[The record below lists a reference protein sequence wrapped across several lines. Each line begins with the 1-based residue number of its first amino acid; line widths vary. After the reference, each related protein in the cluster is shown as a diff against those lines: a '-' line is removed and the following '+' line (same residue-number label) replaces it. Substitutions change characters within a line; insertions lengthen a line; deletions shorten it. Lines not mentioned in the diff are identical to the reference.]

1 MGGQKP
7 KFSQFFREN
16 ISSKNN
22 VVFNCIFL
30 WVLGGFGE
38 DFGRVLGGVWRLL
51 APLEP
56 FFGVLF
62 GCLYLECSLEGL
74 LGPPGLDFGSIWR
87 GLGRVWGGF
96 WTSKIVYKSLKTTKT
111 LNKGHIVF
119 LVIIYISSYRRLLR
133 QPVKFDLTFFSRF
146 DYEQDFKNS

>member
-1 MGGQKP
+1 MDFEVKIE
-7 KFSQFFREN
+7 KNREKNVSKKYVFFDC
-16 ISSKNN
+16 
-22 VVFNCIFL
+22 VFLSI
-30 WVLGGFGE
+30 LGGFGE
-38 DFGRVLGGVWRLL
+38 GFGRILGGIWRLL
-51 APLEP
+51 ALLGS
-56 FFGVLF
+56 FLGVIF
-62 GCLYLECSLEGL
+62 RCLYLECSLEGL